1 VQRQDGT
8 TFSALITD
16 NPIYDETGDLI
27 GVVGVSVDI
36 TARKR
41 AEEASHFLAAAS
53 AVLTASLDDTQILWD
68 LARLAV
74 PQIADWCAVDMVDG
88 DRTFRRVAVTH
99 TDPAKV
105 EIAWEIERR
114 YGFDPDLPH
123 GAAKVLRTGHAEL
136 YPEITEAL
144 LAQVAHDEEHLRL
157 LNLVGLRSGM
167 IVPLVARGRTL
178 GALSF
183 GIAESQRRLDV
194 DDLHLAEDLA
204 NRAALAVDNARL
216 YQDSQVAVQ
225 LRDEFLSV
233 AAHELKTPVTAI
245 VGYSQVLRRR
255 VDQALN
261 PRDRRALQVLA
272 EQAERLSRLVNSLL
286 DASRIQIG
294 QFNLERRPVDL
305 GKLARRIAGEMARTL
320 PGHSLEYRQPSE
332 PVIIDGD
339 ALRLEQ
345 VLLNLLQNAVK
356 YSPKGGPI
364 TLSVERR
371 DSEAVLFVSDQG
383 IGIPAAAMPL
393 LFQRFFRAGN
403 AAGSTLSG
411 MGVGLYVVQ
420 EIVSRHGG
428 RVGVESTEGKGTTV
442 TVYLPLRESQPQTT

>member
-1 VQRQDGT
+1 
-8 TFSALITD
+8 
-16 NPIYDETGDLI
+16 
-27 GVVGVSVDI
+27 
-36 TARKR
+36 
-41 AEEASHFLAAAS
+41 
-53 AVLTASLDDTQILWD
+53 
-68 LARLAV
+68 
-74 PQIADWCAVDMVDG
+74 
-88 DRTFRRVAVTH
+88 
-99 TDPAKV
+99 
-105 EIAWEIERR
+105 
-114 YGFDPDLPH
+114 
-123 GAAKVLRTGHAEL
+123 
-136 YPEITEAL
+136 
-144 LAQVAHDEEHLRL
+144 
-157 LNLVGLRSGM
+157 
-167 IVPLVARGRTL
+167 
-178 GALSF
+178 
-183 GIAESQRRLDV
+183 
-194 DDLHLAEDLA
+194 
-204 NRAALAVDNARL
+204 
-216 YQDSQVAVQ
+216 
-225 LRDEFLSV
+225 
-233 AAHELKTPVTAI
+233 
-245 VGYSQVLRRR
+245 
-255 VDQALN
+255 
-261 PRDRRALQVLA
+261 
-272 EQAERLSRLVNSLL
+272 LL